1 MLPPMASHRTLI
13 GLEFLSPA
21 GFRISFDAEGW
32 RLLNPRQLG
41 QADLERARALVE
53 QAEACLPPV
62 QEDATEPPSMNAIGE
77 HVATTLGLRITHH
90 RFKQRH

>member
-1 MLPPMASHRTLI
+1 MLRPMASHRILI
-13 GLEFLSPA
+13 GIEFQSPA
-21 GFRISFDAEGW
+21 GFRITFDAEGW

-53 QAEACLPPV
+53 QAEVCLPPV
-62 QEDATEPPSMNAIGE
+62 LEDEIEPPSMNTIGE

-90 RFKQRH
+90 RFKQRR